1 MTKHIP
7 QLETAALLVS
17 VETPILYN
25 LFLFIVALTDVKCVS
40 SGVDTCTPLCSHK
53 SESTI

>member
-25 LFLFIVALTDVKCVS
+25 LFLFIVALTDVK
-40 SGVDTCTPLCSHK
+40 
-53 SESTI
+53 